1 MLAQE
6 LHATAPSGNPR
17 MLRLN
22 EAVAGL
28 VRPGSPSP
36 RPFGSVHRPHPPLRK
51 RTGTVAALDVYSDSD
66 DSRLRGDREW
76 PLNEAQCTHFRG
88 VRVDLGTATIGLE
101 GLGRRRETAA
111 WLMSHPNSYASDSQ
125 QTIH

>member
-36 RPFGSVHRPHPPLRK
+36 RPFGSVHRRPILPYANEL
-51 RTGTVAALDVYSDSD
+51 GQ
-66 DSRLRGDREW
+66 W
-76 PLNEAQCTHFRG
+76 PLSTYIVIRTIRG
-88 VRVDLGTATIGLE
+88 YGATGN
-101 GLGRRRETAA
+101 G
-111 WLMSHPNSYASDSQ
+111 P
-125 QTIH
+125 

>member
-76 PLNEAQCTHFRG
+76 PLNEAHRPHFRG
-88 VRVDLGTATIGLE
+88 ERVALGMGDTRVE
-101 GLGRRRETAA
+101 
-111 WLMSHPNSYASDSQ
+111 
-125 QTIH
+125 